1 MSNVQKTESEP
12 RALDLSD
19 AADAILNRWEDAEKP
34 SEDEEV
40 EATTEDVDETDV
52 EEVEIEE
59 AEELEDD
66 EEYEADPD
74 EEEDTEDQEE
84 EDDDDEDEE
93 DDDTTEEVTIASDDT
108 VVEIKVNGETKQVS
122 VKDLKRLAGQEAS
135 LTRKSQDLADQRK
148 ITEEDFV
155 RTTASYQKLL
165 DRAKERLKPYADMD
179 MMVAQSQMDT
189 ETFAQLRQDARQ
201 AEEDVK
207 FLEEESHAL
216 LQDMQVKHQSAVQA
230 AAKECIRVLE
240 DTIPDWG
247 NEMYNDIRAY
257 AVKNG
262 LPQNQVDQ
270 YTDPNVI
277 MLINKARLYDETKAT
292 AQVKKAKAKV
302 TKKTKKT
309 KVLSSK
315 KSPPTKTQI
324 KKANAQKAQE
334 KLRNNPKYGGG
345 MDDIA
350 DALMARW
357 ES

>member
-1 MSNVQKTESEP
+1 MSDVQKTESEP

-34 SEDEEV
+34 SEDEGV
-40 EATTEDVDETDV
+40 EATTEDVAETDV

-59 AEELEDD
+59 ADDLEEVED
-66 EEYEADPD
+66 YEADPD
-74 EEEDTEDQEE
+74 EEEDVAEDEE
-84 EDDDDEDEE
+84 VDDEDEE

-108 VVEIKVNGETKQVS
+108 IVEVKVNGETQQVS

-148 ITEEDFV
+148 IAEEEFAK
-155 RTTASYQKLL
+155 TTSSYNKLL

-179 MMVAQSQMDT
+179 MMIAQTQMDS
-189 ETFAQLRQDARQ
+189 ETFAQLRQDAKQ

-207 FLEEESHAL
+207 FLEEESNAL
-216 LQDMQVKHQSAVQA
+216 LQDMQAKRQSAVQA
-230 AAKECIRVLE
+230 AAKDCIRVLE
-240 DTIPDWG
+240 DTMPDWG
-247 NEMYNDIRAY
+247 NDMYNDIRTY

-262 LPQNQVDQ
+262 LPQNEVDQ

-277 MLINKARLYDETKAT
+277 MLINKARLYDESKAT
-292 AQVKKAKAKV
+292 AQSKKAKAKV

-324 KKANAQKAQE
+324 KKANAQKAQQR
-334 KLRNNPKYGGG
+334 LRDNPKYGGG

-357 ES
+357 ET

>member
-1 MSNVQKTESEP
+1 MSDVQKTDSEP

-19 AADAILNRWEDAEKP
+19 AADAILDRWTDAEKP
-34 SEDEEV
+34 SENEEV
-40 EATTEDVDETDV
+40 EGTTEDVDETDV

-74 EEEDTEDQEE
+74 EETEDEE
-84 EDDDDEDEE
+84 DDDEDEE
-93 DDDTTEEVTIASDDT
+93 EDDTTEEVKVASDDT
-108 VVEIKVNGETKQVS
+108 VVELKVNGETKQVS

-148 ITEEDFV
+148 IAEEDFV

-165 DRAKERLKPYADMD
+165 DRAKERLKPYSDMD
-179 MMVAQSQMDT
+179 MMIAQTQMDN
-189 ETFAQLRQDARQ
+189 ETFAQLRQDAKQ

-207 FLEEESHAL
+207 FLEEESNAL
-216 LQDMQVKHQSAVQA
+216 LNDMQAKRQSAVQA
-230 AAKECIRVLE
+230 AAKDCIRVLE
-240 DTIPDWG
+240 DTMPDWG
-247 NEMYNDIRAY
+247 NEMYNDIRTY

-262 LPQNQVDQ
+262 LPQNEVDQ

-277 MLINKARLYDETKAT
+277 MLINKARLYDESKAT
-292 AQVKKAKAKV
+292 AQSKKAKAKV
-302 TKKTKKT
+302 IKKTKKT

-324 KKANAQKAQE
+324 KKANAEKAQQ
-334 KLRNNPKYGGG
+334 KLRDNPKYGGG

>member
-1 MSNVQKTESEP
+1 MSDVQKTDSEP
-12 RALDLSD
+12 RALDVSD

-40 EATTEDVDETDV
+40 EGTTEDVDETDV

-74 EEEDTEDQEE
+74 EETEDEE
-84 EDDDDEDEE
+84 EDDEDEE
-93 DDDTTEEVTIASDDT
+93 EDDTTEEVKVASDDT
-108 VVEIKVNGETKQVS
+108 VVELKVNGETKQVS

-148 ITEEDFV
+148 IAEEDFA
-155 RTTASYQKLL
+155 RTTASYNKLL
-165 DRAKERLKPYADMD
+165 DRAKERLKPYSDMD
-179 MMVAQSQMDT
+179 MMIAQTQMDN
-189 ETFAQLRQDARQ
+189 ETFAQLRQDAKQ

-207 FLEEESHAL
+207 FLEEESNAL
-216 LQDMQVKHQSAVQA
+216 LNDMQAKRQSAVQA
-230 AAKECIRVLE
+230 AAKDCIRVLE
-240 DTIPDWG
+240 DTMPDWG
-247 NEMYNDIRAY
+247 NEMYNDIRTY

-262 LPQNQVDQ
+262 LPQNEVDQ

-277 MLINKARLYDETKAT
+277 MLINKARLYDESKAT
-292 AQVKKAKAKV
+292 AQSKKAKAKV
-302 TKKTKKT
+302 IKKTKKT

-324 KKANAQKAQE
+324 KKANAEKARI
-334 KLRNNPKYGGG
+334 KLRENPKYGGG

>member
-1 MSNVQKTESEP
+1 MSDVQKTESEP
-12 RALDLSD
+12 RALDLND

-52 EEVEIEE
+52 EEVETEE
-59 AEELEDD
+59 AEELAD
-66 EEYEADPD
+66 EEEDEADPD
-74 EEEDTEDQEE
+74 EETEDEE
-84 EDDDDEDEE
+84 LDDEDEE

-108 VVEIKVNGETKQVS
+108 VVEVKVNGENKQVS

-148 ITEEDFV
+148 IAEEDFA

-165 DRAKERLKPYADMD
+165 DRAKERLKPYSDMD
-179 MMVAQSQMDT
+179 MLIAQSQMDV
-189 ETFAQLRQDARQ
+189 ETFAQLRQDAKQ

-207 FLEEESHAL
+207 FLEEESNAL
-216 LQDMQVKHQSAVQA
+216 LNDMQAKRQSAVQA
-230 AAKECIRVLE
+230 AAKDCIRVLE
-240 DTIPDWG
+240 DTLPDWG
-247 NEMYNDIRAY
+247 NEMYNDIRTY
-257 AVKNG
+257 AVKQG
-262 LPQNQVDQ
+262 LPQNEVDQ

-292 AQVKKAKAKV
+292 AQSKKAKAKV

-324 KKANAQKAQE
+324 RKANAEKARQ
-334 KLRNNPKYGGG
+334 KLRENPKSGGG
-345 MDDIA
+345 MDDVTE
-350 DALMARW
+350 ALLARW

>member
-1 MSNVQKTESEP
+1 
-12 RALDLSD
+12 
-19 AADAILNRWEDAEKP
+19 
-34 SEDEEV
+34 
-40 EATTEDVDETDV
+40 
-52 EEVEIEE
+52 
-59 AEELEDD
+59 
-66 EEYEADPD
+66 
-74 EEEDTEDQEE
+74 
-84 EDDDDEDEE
+84 
-93 DDDTTEEVTIASDDT
+93 
-108 VVEIKVNGETKQVS
+108 
-122 VKDLKRLAGQEAS
+122 
-135 LTRKSQDLADQRK
+135 
-148 ITEEDFV
+148 V
-155 RTTASYQKLL
+155 RTTVSYQKLL
-165 DRAKERLKPYADMD
+165 ERAQERLKPYSDMD

-207 FLEEESHAL
+207 FLEEESNAL
-216 LQDMQVKHQSAVQA
+216 LQEMQTQQQSAVQQ

-247 NEMYNDIRAY
+247 NEMYNDIRTY

-277 MLINKARLYDETKAT
+277 MLLNKARLYDETKAT
-292 AQVKKAKAKV
+292 AQSKKAKAKV

-324 KKANAQKAQE
+324 KKANAQRAQE

>member
-1 MSNVQKTESEP
+1 MSDVQKTESEP

-34 SEDEEV
+34 SENEEV

-74 EEEDTEDQEE
+74 EETEDEE
-84 EDDDDEDEE
+84 DDDEDEE
-93 DDDTTEEVTIASDDT
+93 EDDTTEEVKVASDDT
-108 VVEIKVNGETKQVS
+108 VVELKVNGETKQVS

-148 ITEEDFV
+148 IAEEDFV
-155 RTTASYQKLL
+155 RTTASYNKLL
-165 DRAKERLKPYADMD
+165 DRAKERLKPYSDMD
-179 MMVAQSQMDT
+179 MMIAQTQMDN
-189 ETFAQLRQDARQ
+189 ETFAQLRQDAKQ

-207 FLEEESHAL
+207 FLEEESNAL
-216 LQDMQVKHQSAVQA
+216 LNDMQAKRQSAVQA
-230 AAKECIRVLE
+230 AAKDCIRVLE
-240 DTIPDWG
+240 DTMPDWG
-247 NEMYNDIRAY
+247 NEMYNDIRTY

-262 LPQNQVDQ
+262 LPQNEVDQ

-277 MLINKARLYDETKAT
+277 MLINKARLYDESKAT
-292 AQVKKAKAKV
+292 AQSKKAKAKV
-302 TKKTKKT
+302 IKKTKKT

-324 KKANAQKAQE
+324 KKANAEKAQQ
-334 KLRNNPKYGGG
+334 KLRDNPKYGGG

>member
-1 MSNVQKTESEP
+1 MSDVQKTESEP

-52 EEVEIEE
+52 EEVETEE
-59 AEELEDD
+59 ADDLEEVED
-66 EEYEADPD
+66 YEADPD
-74 EEEDTEDQEE
+74 EDVAEDEEV
-84 EDDDDEDEE
+84 DDEDEE

-108 VVEIKVNGETKQVS
+108 VVEVKVNGENKQVS

-148 ITEEDFV
+148 IAEEDFA

-165 DRAKERLKPYADMD
+165 DRAKERLKPYSDMD
-179 MMVAQSQMDT
+179 MLIAQSQMDV
-189 ETFAQLRQDARQ
+189 ETFAQLRQDAKQ

-207 FLEEESHAL
+207 FLEEESNAL
-216 LQDMQVKHQSAVQA
+216 LNDMQAKRQSAVQA
-230 AAKECIRVLE
+230 AAKDCIRVLE
-240 DTIPDWG
+240 DTLPDWG
-247 NEMYNDIRAY
+247 NEMYNDIRTY
-257 AVKNG
+257 AVKQG
-262 LPQNQVDQ
+262 LPQNEVDQ

-292 AQVKKAKAKV
+292 AQSKKAKAKV

-324 KKANAQKAQE
+324 RKANAEKARQ
-334 KLRNNPKYGGG
+334 KLRENPKSGGG
-345 MDDIA
+345 MDDVTE
-350 DALMARW
+350 ALLARW

>member
-1 MSNVQKTESEP
+1 MSDVQKTESEP
-12 RALDLSD
+12 RALDLND

-52 EEVEIEE
+52 EEVETEE
-59 AEELEDD
+59 AEELEEVEEADDDPVEEEETED
-66 EEYEADPD
+66 EEV
-74 EEEDTEDQEE
+74 
-84 EDDDDEDEE
+84 DDEDEE

-108 VVEIKVNGETKQVS
+108 IVEYKVNGETQQVS

-148 ITEEDFV
+148 IAEEDFAK
-155 RTTASYQKLL
+155 TTASYQKLL
-165 DRAKERLKPYADMD
+165 DRAKERLKPYSDMD
-179 MMVAQSQMDT
+179 MLIAQSQMDV
-189 ETFAQLRQDARQ
+189 ETFAQLRQDAKQ

-207 FLEEESHAL
+207 FLEEESNAL
-216 LQDMQVKHQSAVQA
+216 LNDMQAKRQSAVQA
-230 AAKECIRVLE
+230 AAKDCIRVLE
-240 DTIPDWG
+240 EQMPDWG
-247 NEMYNDIRAY
+247 NDMYNDIRTY
-257 AVKNG
+257 AVKQG
-262 LPQNQVDQ
+262 LPQHEVDQ

-277 MLINKARLYDETKAT
+277 MLINKARLYDETKAA
-292 AQVKKAKAKV
+292 AQSKKAKAKV

-324 KKANAQKAQE
+324 KKAAADKARQ

-345 MDDIA
+345 MDDVTE
-350 DALMARW
+350 ALMARW